1 MSKIALIT
9 GSTRTPRVGTDVAD
23 WVFEVIKLRPEDKL
37 QVEPLSIADFN
48 LPIYDEP
55 VMPAMVPAMQQFTKE
70 HSKKWSEAIISFQ
83 GYVFVIPEYNGSMSG
98 ATKNAIDYLYN
109 EWPGKPVAIISY
121 GTQGGE
127 RANKHLSE
135 SLELVMKMK
144 VVPTKVKLAF
154 AQGNDVMTAIN
165 DGKLGDDTRKAWT
178 EAGAKDQIL
187 KAFGEVKAIL
197 EQ

>member
-23 WVFEVIKLRPEDKL
+23 WVFEVIKSRPED
-37 QVEPLSIADFN
+37 
-48 LPIYDEP
+48 
-55 VMPAMVPAMQQFTKE
+55 MVPAMQQFTKE
-70 HSKKWSEAIISFQ
+70 HSRKWSEAIISFQ

-144 VVPTKVKLAF
+144 VAPTKVKLAF
-154 AQGNDVMTAIN
+154 ASGNDVMTAIN

-178 EAGAKDQIL
+178 EAGANCQIL
-187 KAFGEVKAIL
+187 KAFGEVKEIL

>member
-23 WVFEVIKLRPEDKL
+23 WVLEVIKSRPEDKL
-37 QVEPLSIADFN
+37 EVQPLSIADFN
-48 LPIYDEP
+48 LPVYDEP

-144 VVPTKVKLAF
+144 VAPTKVKLAF
-154 AQGNDVMTAIN
+154 APGMDVMTAIN

-187 KAFGEVKAIL
+187 KAFGEVKDIL